1 MSKSAEFPHSTS
13 GHLQPKGH
21 KNSAKKKQSHSSAE
35 FPNSAEKKIG
45 SLQLPPLIFY
55 GYENKIL

>member
-13 GHLQPKGH
+13 GRLQPKGH
-21 KNSAKKKQSHSSAE
+21 KNSAKKKIW
-35 FPNSAEKKIG
+35 NLK
-45 SLQLPPLIFY
+45 LQPLFFY